1 LFTHSFYD
9 EEERHVKCPNEDHT
23 LHCIVNRPMLT
34 GLNKNVIFEMF
45 HQINK
50 HQMKNFSFDFLLFYR
65 ITCTVGVLFLTW
77 HHLHTTLLIPLSLS
91 LSLLWWFSKCDLIVY
106 FIKLKAINVTPLIQ
120 NTHTHTESTYWH
132 TPHTRSLLI
141 RWGRWQLHGWCWIYN
156 PKTPSL
162 CMCVWLRVCWCPA
175 LIV

>member
-1 LFTHSFYD
+1 MFPTVVIIIITIVCVVCKVFFLNIILGFGSLTQLRLYLFTHSFYD

-91 LSLLWWFSKCDLIVY
+91 LSLL
-106 FIKLKAINVTPLIQ
+106 
-120 NTHTHTESTYWH
+120 
-132 TPHTRSLLI
+132 
-141 RWGRWQLHGWCWIYN
+141 
-156 PKTPSL
+156 
-162 CMCVWLRVCWCPA
+162 
-175 LIV
+175 